1 MRDKIRKKKS
11 RKSHC
16 RIFKEFIC
24 KLWWKISIWSITKFH
39 LNTLLYTLCW
49 QWQRSNVF
57 CKSSQGFHT
66 LLLVFWPI
74 PPCRSPLEQW
84 CFGAVAGQHRL
95 STTSKDFLW
104 GWDEIWRLARPLQDL
119 EMLLTKPLLRCP
131 GGVFGIIVMLKDP
144 ATLHLQCPC
153 WWKEVFT
160 QNLTIHGPIHSF
172 LYTDQSSWSL
182 CRKTAPKHDVST
194 PMLHSRY
201 GVLWMQLSPPNTTS
215 WVNKKLYFG
224 FIWPYDILPIL
235 FWIVQMLSSKLQ
247 MGLDM
252 YWLKQGDTSGT
263 AGFESLAA
271 QCVTDG
277 SLCYF
282 GPSSLQVIH

>member
-1 MRDKIRKKKS
+1 MQISS
-11 RKSHC
+11 RAVMFWGC
-16 RIFKEFIC
+16 RWATRTFNS
-24 KLWWKISIWSITKFH
+24 L
-39 LNTLLYTLCW
+39 
-49 QWQRSNVF
+49 QRFSM
-57 CKSSQGFHT
+57 G
-66 LLLVFWPI
+66 L
-74 PPCRSPLEQW
+74 RSGDWL
-84 CFGAVAGQHRL
+84 G
-95 STTSKDFLW
+95 
-104 GWDEIWRLARPLQDL
+104 PLQDL

-144 ATLHLQCPC
+144 ATFHLQCPC

-201 GVLWMQLSPPNTTS
+201 GVLWMQLSILSPPNTTS
-215 WVNKKLYFG
+215 WVFTKSSILVS
-224 FIWPYDILPIL
+224 YDILPIL
-235 FWIVQMLSSKLQ
+235 FWIIQMLSSRLQ
-247 MGLDM
+247 TGLDM

>member
-1 MRDKIRKKKS
+1 MQISS
-11 RKSHC
+11 RAVMFWGCRWATRTFNSLQRFSMGLRSGDCLGHSRTLKCFLRSHS
-16 RIFKEFIC
+16 F
-24 KLWWKISIWSITKFH
+24 
-39 LNTLLYTLCW
+39 
-49 QWQRSNVF
+49 
-57 CKSSQGFHT
+57 
-66 LLLVFWPI
+66 
-74 PPCRSPLEQW
+74 
-84 CFGAVAGQHRL
+84 VA
-95 STTSKDFLW
+95 
-104 GWDEIWRLARPLQDL
+104 
-119 EMLLTKPLLRCP
+119 P

-144 ATLHLQCPC
+144 ATFHLQCPC

-182 CRKTAPKHDVST
+182 CRKTLHENHAPKHDVST

-201 GVLWMQLSPPNTTS
+201 GVLWMQLSILSPPNTTS
-215 WVNKKLYFG
+215 WVFTKKFYFG

-235 FWIVQMLSSKLQ
+235 FWIIQMLSSKLQ
-247 MGLDM
+247 TGLDM

>member
-1 MRDKIRKKKS
+1 MLSLGNTDFQLPPKI
-11 RKSHC
+11 
-16 RIFKEFIC
+16 F
-24 KLWWKISIWSITKFH
+24 
-39 LNTLLYTLCW
+39 YG
-49 QWQRSNVF
+49 V
-57 CKSSQGFHT
+57 
-66 LLLVFWPI
+66 
-74 PPCRSPLEQW
+74 
-84 CFGAVAGQHRL
+84 
-95 STTSKDFLW
+95 
-104 GWDEIWRLARPLQDL
+104 EIWRLARPLQDL

-144 ATLHLQCPC
+144 ATFHLQCPF

-182 CRKTAPKHDVST
+182 CRNFTVGMVFFGCNSAFFLLQNK
-194 PMLHSRY
+194 
-201 GVLWMQLSPPNTTS
+201 TS
-215 WVNKKLYFG
+215 WVFTKKFYFS

-235 FWIVQMLSSKLQ
+235 FWIIQMLSSKLQ
-247 MGLDM
+247 TGLDM

>member
-1 MRDKIRKKKS
+1 MCICMCFLYIYIYIIYFLYIYILHFIYIYIYMFVYIYIYMYSGAKKYLVSHQLCKFSHLKRWERPVIFIIGIPQLWETKYNKKS

-84 CFGAVAGQHRL
+84 CFGTFNSLQRFSMGLRSGDWLGHSRTLKCFLRSHSFVARAVCLGSL
-95 STTSKDFLW
+95 SCWKTQPRF
-104 GWDEIWRLARPLQDL
+104 IFNALADGRRFSL
-119 EMLLTKPLLRCP
+119 
-131 GGVFGIIVMLKDP
+131 
-144 ATLHLQCPC
+144 
-153 WWKEVFT
+153 
-160 QNLTIHGPIHSF
+160 NLTIHGSIHSF

-194 PMLHSRY
+194 PMRHSRY
-201 GVLWMQLSPPNTTS
+201 GVL
-215 WVNKKLYFG
+215 
-224 FIWPYDILPIL
+224 
-235 FWIVQMLSSKLQ
+235 
-247 MGLDM
+247 
-252 YWLKQGDTSGT
+252 
-263 AGFESLAA
+263 
-271 QCVTDG
+271 
-277 SLCYF
+277 
-282 GPSSLQVIH
+282 